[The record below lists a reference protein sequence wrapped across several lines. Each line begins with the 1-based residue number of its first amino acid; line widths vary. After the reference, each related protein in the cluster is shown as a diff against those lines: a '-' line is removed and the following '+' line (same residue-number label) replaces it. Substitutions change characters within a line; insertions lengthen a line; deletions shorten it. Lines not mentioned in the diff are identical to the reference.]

1 MTKEKRG
8 KLHRKK
14 ELAMLALL
22 EKSTVAE
29 AAKAVKVGEA
39 TLYNWMREES
49 FQKDYRS
56 LKQEIL
62 GHSITRLQKVSS
74 LAVDALVEIV
84 KDKEKPS
91 SVRVMS
97 ARSILDFSNK
107 GVEIETLE
115 ESILN
120 LEKIIKMRG

>member
-1 MTKEKRG
+1 MTKEKKG

-39 TLYNWMREES
+39 TLYNWMREEG

-62 GHSITRLQKVSS
+62 GHFHCPVT
-74 LAVDALVEIV
+74 
-84 KDKEKPS
+84 
-91 SVRVMS
+91 
-97 ARSILDFSNK
+97 
-107 GVEIETLE
+107 
-115 ESILN
+115 ESFLP
-120 LEKIIKMRG
+120 RCGCTG